1 MLYGILFFKFQYDS
15 INTGYDRN
23 REIGTFTALNSNMIL
38 LIPKAAN
45 INGVFKATLNSNM
58 ILLILISKHVAT
70 AILSPFK
77 FQYDSINTCPRPEGQ
92 VEKESLNSNM
102 IY

>member
-1 MLYGILFFKFQYDS
+1 
-15 INTGYDRN
+15 
-23 REIGTFTALNSNMIL
+23 MIL

-77 FQYDSINTCPRPEGQ
+77 FQYDSINTL
-92 VEKESLNSNM
+92 KTA
-102 IY
+102 